1 MIFVRNAMMKVFGEK
16 RGAGIFEFI
25 IIIAIVAILGVVT
38 LPNLNNKITEKGTNA
53 IDKIDQMESAIEEE

>member
-1 MIFVRNAMMKVFGEK
+1 MMKVFGEK

-38 LPNLNNKITEKGTNA
+38 LPNLNNSIAEKGTNA
-53 IDKIDQMESAIEEE
+53 IDRIDTMDEAIDQ